1 MNAPYTSFTFFFIIT
16 LLYFFAPFAK
26 KSITL
31 YELQQNMNMNV
42 EPNSFDTN
50 LIIYIAITFVIQCVL
65 NILFLSRQC
74 ETSFFGSLT
83 RGIGLTII
91 PWFFVFGITILL
103 LMFYPQLKSIF
114 SNVIGY
120 FLVTGQSYDFFNR
133 VIQDGVS
140 MKQDILNNTSSV
152 INEMT
157 LENFGTVVEKLK
169 PIMTLS
175 EENND
180 LQELLDIVSFKEN
193 VGEACWYLLAGS
205 LAIMICYQ
213 NLLKKGCVEDVSYMR
228 KIQDRIREK
237 KEEKTKTK
245 TLDKPSNT

>member
-16 LLYFFAPFAK
+16 LLYFFAPTSLLTK
-26 KSITL
+26 KSMTL
-31 YELQQNMNMNV
+31 YELQENINV
-42 EPNSFDTN
+42 NSFDTN
-50 LIIYIAITFVIQCVL
+50 LIIYIVITFVIQSLL

-74 ETSFFGSLT
+74 ETSFFGSMT

-91 PWFFVFGITILL
+91 PWFFVFGITVLL
-103 LMFYPQLKSIF
+103 LMFYPQLKFIF

-120 FLVTGQSYDFFNR
+120 FFVTGQSYDFFNR

-152 INEMT
+152 INEMS

-213 NLLKKGCVEDVSYMR
+213 NLLKKGCVEDVAYMR

-237 KEEKTKTK
+237 RGSK